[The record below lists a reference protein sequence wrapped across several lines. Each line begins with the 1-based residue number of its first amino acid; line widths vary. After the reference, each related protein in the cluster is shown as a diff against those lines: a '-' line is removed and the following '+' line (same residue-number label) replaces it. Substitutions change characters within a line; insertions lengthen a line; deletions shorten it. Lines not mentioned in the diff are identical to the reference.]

1 MEKSNG
7 KQLIGIVGGMG
18 PAAGLDLAS
27 KIVSQTLVSAD
38 QDHLPFVLYSF
49 PDEIADRTAFI
60 LNQDLA
66 SANPGTVSGDSGNG
80 SVNPGKRL
88 KNPGIAIAR
97 VLLMMEEAGATVAG
111 MACNSAH
118 APVIYDCICSGLA
131 SNSSKMNLL
140 HIVREVGW
148 HIVYNHA
155 GVRKAGILG
164 TAGTRASG
172 LYHMLNEF
180 GLEIVEVTD
189 DEQNLLHASIYHP
202 DYGIKSTPEGIS
214 QKAVGIITDTCQAL
228 KKRGAELIVFGCTE
242 FPLAWQAPQI
252 EGMPVVDSSMVLAR
266 ALVRSAS
273 PERLRPFR

>member
-49 PDEIADRTAFI
+49 PDEIGDRTAFI
-60 LNQDLA
+60 LNQGQTLA
-66 SANPGTVSGDSGNG
+66 
-80 SVNPGKRL
+80 
-88 KNPGIAIAR
+88 NPGIAIAR
-97 VLLMMEEAGATVAG
+97 VLLKMELAGVTVAG

-118 APVIYDCICSGLA
+118 APVIYDCICSELA
-131 SNSSKMNLL
+131 SNSSKINLL

-148 HIVYNHA
+148 HIIYNHA

-164 TAGTRASG
+164 TTGTRVSG

-180 GLEIVEVTD
+180 GLDIVEVTD
-189 DEQNLLHASIYHP
+189 DEQNLLHSSIYHP

-214 QKAVGIITDTCQAL
+214 QKATGTIASTCRAL

-266 ALVRSAS
+266 ALVRSIS
-273 PERLRPFR
+273 PEQLRPFR